1 MDYTDIQNIEEV
13 EATRLDFKEKV
24 ELTKAKSWLKTV
36 VAFANTDGGH
46 IVFGVTDD
54 HKFVGLEN
62 PQEASS
68 KISEKIV
75 SMVSPN
81 PLFTLT
87 QIGGFP
93 KGVVCIDLKV
103 EAGPDYPYR
112 YVNSQSR
119 QAFVRRGD
127 RSEKASDVEL
137 NALIL
142 RGQNR
147 TYDALP
153 SSYKLS
159 DVSFTLLAA
168 TFKKMTGDDFDM
180 TKDLES
186 MGLIDSSGRVTNA
199 GLLMCDQ
206 GYLRQS
212 VVVCTRW
219 KGLEKGAVDGDALDD
234 KEYRDASLITLLS
247 NAEDFIRTNSKNRW
261 TIRGMVREEKSD
273 YPFKAVREVLVNA
286 LIHRNYQILG
296 TEIHVDIFDDRM
308 EIMSP
313 GGMMSGSR
321 IQNMNKEHIPSMRRN
336 EKISDIFGRL
346 GFMDRR
352 GSGIQR
358 ILNSYKNYSQEPTF
372 YSDES
377 IFLVTMPNRSFT
389 GAKRVQKIPPQY
401 TAKVMLA
408 NKSKGQITEKG
419 SLTKEV
425 SGQKV
430 EKSALANKSKGQI
443 AKKGSLTKEV
453 GPQIDE
459 KVTLTNKVNDQTVEK
474 SSLMKEVSGQTS
486 EKSALANKVSGQKVE
501 KSALANKVSGQ
512 TVEKGSLT
520 KEVGIQTDEKS
531 ALTNKVS
538 GQTAEKSALAN
549 KASGQTAEKSAL
561 ANKVSGQT
569 AKKSALANKV
579 SGQTAEKSALA
590 NKVSGQTAEKSA
602 LANKLGGQTAKKCL
616 LANKVGVQNVEK
628 SFSEYEIKAEDLP
641 IRLDPPA
648 VDNIIDAIVKKCKRK
663 NRQGPFQART
673 LEKLANFYMKYK
685 SDYSFNRDALAAFF
699 NIRPD
704 AATRIIRKCCNLGI
718 MRQEKRSVYFFI
730 NLD

>member
-1 MDYTDIQNIEEV
+1 MDYTDIQKLEEV

-36 VAFANTDGGH
+36 VAFANMDGGH

-87 QIGGFP
+87 QIGGLP

-180 TKDLES
+180 AKDLES
-186 MGLIDSSGRVTNA
+186 MGLVDSSGRVTNA

-219 KGLEKGAVDGDALDD
+219 KGLEKGSVDGDALDD

-372 YSDES
+372 YSDEN

-389 GAKRVQKIPPQY
+389 GSKYSMSAHKDKAQYIDKSPLTYTVKVQHVDRSPLTYTDKTQHIDKSPLTYVKVTRSSGKNPLMDDINSAGSPTQLNMSMNIRVIKAIKDICIQKNERGL
-401 TAKVMLA
+401 V
-408 NKSKGQITEKG
+408 GEKT
-419 SLTKEV
+419 LTK
-425 SGQKV
+425 
-430 EKSALANKSKGQI
+430 LA
-443 AKKGSLTKEV
+443 A
-453 GPQIDE
+453 
-459 KVTLTNKVNDQTVEK
+459 
-474 SSLMKEVSGQTS
+474 
-486 EKSALANKVSGQKVE
+486 
-501 KSALANKVSGQ
+501 
-512 TVEKGSLT
+512 
-520 KEVGIQTDEKS
+520 
-531 ALTNKVS
+531 
-538 GQTAEKSALAN
+538 
-549 KASGQTAEKSAL
+549 
-561 ANKVSGQT
+561 
-569 AKKSALANKV
+569 
-579 SGQTAEKSALA
+579 
-590 NKVSGQTAEKSA
+590 
-602 LANKLGGQTAKKCL
+602 
-616 LANKVGVQNVEK
+616 
-628 SFSEYEIKAEDLP
+628 FYIKY
-641 IRLDPPA
+641 R
-648 VDNIIDAIVKKCKRK
+648 
-663 NRQGPFQART
+663 
-673 LEKLANFYMKYK
+673 
-685 SDYSFNRDALAAFF
+685 SDSSFNRDVLAAFF
-699 NIRPD
+699 GIKPNS
-704 AATRIIRKCCNLGI
+704 ASKIIRKCCDLGI
-718 MRQEKRSVYFFI
+718 MRHEKRDVYFFVK
-730 NLD
+730 LDV

>member
-1 MDYTDIQNIEEV
+1 MDYTDIQKLEEV
-13 EATRLDFKEKV
+13 EATRLDFKERV

-87 QIGGFP
+87 QIGGLP

-137 NALIL
+137 NTLIL

-186 MGLIDSSGRVTNA
+186 MGLVDSSGRVTNA

-219 KGLEKGAVDGDALDD
+219 KGLEKGAIDGDALDD
-234 KEYRDASLITLLS
+234 KEYKDASLITLLS

-286 LIHRNYQILG
+286 LIHRNYQIIG

-358 ILNSYKNYSQEPTF
+358 ILNSYKNYSKEPTF
-372 YSDES
+372 YSDEN

-401 TAKVMLA
+401 TGKV
-408 NKSKGQITEKG
+408 T
-419 SLTKEV
+419 
-425 SGQKV
+425 
-430 EKSALANKSKGQI
+430 LANKSKGQI
-443 AKKGSLTKEV
+443 A
-453 GPQIDE
+453 
-459 KVTLTNKVNDQTVEK
+459 EK
-474 SSLMKEVSGQTS
+474 SSLMKEVSGQTD
-486 EKSALANKVSGQKVE
+486 EKVTLANKSKGQIAE
-501 KSALANKVSGQ
+501 KS
-512 TVEKGSLT
+512 SLT
-520 KEVGIQTDEKS
+520 KKVVGQTDEKV
-531 ALTNKVS
+531 T
-538 GQTAEKSALAN
+538 
-549 KASGQTAEKSAL
+549 L

-569 AKKSALANKV
+569 AEKSALANKV

-602 LANKLGGQTAKKCL
+602 LANKVSGQTAKKCL
-616 LANKVGVQNVEK
+616 LANKVGVQNIEK

-648 VDNIIDAIVKKCKRK
+648 VDNIIDAIAKKCKRK
-663 NRQGPFQART
+663 NRQDPFQART

-685 SDYSFNRDALAAFF
+685 LDYSFNRDALTAFF

-704 AATRIIRKCCNLGI
+704 AATKIIRKCCDLGI
-718 MRQEKRSVYFFI
+718 MRREKRGVYFFI

>member
-1 MDYTDIQNIEEV
+1 M
-13 EATRLDFKEKV
+13 
-24 ELTKAKSWLKTV
+24 
-36 VAFANTDGGH
+36 
-46 IVFGVTDD
+46 
-54 HKFVGLEN
+54 
-62 PQEASS
+62 
-68 KISEKIV
+68 
-75 SMVSPN
+75 
-81 PLFTLT
+81 
-87 QIGGFP
+87 
-93 KGVVCIDLKV
+93 VCIDLKV

-186 MGLIDSSGRVTNA
+186 MGLVDSSGRVTNA

-219 KGLEKGAVDGDALDD
+219 KGLEKGAIDGDALDD
-234 KEYRDASLITLLS
+234 KEYKDASLITLLS

-286 LIHRNYQILG
+286 LIHRNYQIIG

-321 IQNMNKEHIPSMRRN
+321 IQNMNKEHTPSMRRN

-358 ILNSYKNYSQEPTF
+358 ILNSYKNYSKEPTF
-372 YSDES
+372 YSDEN

-401 TAKVMLA
+401 TGKV
-408 NKSKGQITEKG
+408 T
-419 SLTKEV
+419 
-425 SGQKV
+425 
-430 EKSALANKSKGQI
+430 LANKSKGQI
-443 AKKGSLTKEV
+443 A
-453 GPQIDE
+453 
-459 KVTLTNKVNDQTVEK
+459 EK
-474 SSLMKEVSGQTS
+474 SSLMKEVSGQTD
-486 EKSALANKVSGQKVE
+486 EKVTLANKSKGQIAE
-501 KSALANKVSGQ
+501 KS
-512 TVEKGSLT
+512 SLT
-520 KEVGIQTDEKS
+520 KKVVGQTDEKV
-531 ALTNKVS
+531 T
-538 GQTAEKSALAN
+538 
-549 KASGQTAEKSAL
+549 
-561 ANKVSGQT
+561 
-569 AKKSALANKV
+569 LANKV

-602 LANKLGGQTAKKCL
+602 LANKVSGQTAKKCL
-616 LANKVGVQNVEK
+616 LANKVGVQNIEK

-648 VDNIIDAIVKKCKRK
+648 VDNIIDAIAKKCKRK
-663 NRQGPFQART
+663 NRQDPFQART

-685 SDYSFNRDALAAFF
+685 LDYSFNRDALAAFF

-704 AATRIIRKCCNLGI
+704 AATKIIRKCCDLGI
-718 MRQEKRSVYFFI
+718 MRREKRGVYFFI

>member
-1 MDYTDIQNIEEV
+1 M
-13 EATRLDFKEKV
+13 
-24 ELTKAKSWLKTV
+24 
-36 VAFANTDGGH
+36 
-46 IVFGVTDD
+46 
-54 HKFVGLEN
+54 
-62 PQEASS
+62 
-68 KISEKIV
+68 
-75 SMVSPN
+75 
-81 PLFTLT
+81 
-87 QIGGFP
+87 P

-186 MGLIDSSGRVTNA
+186 MGLVDSSGRVTNA

-219 KGLEKGAVDGDALDD
+219 KGLEKGAIDGDALDD
-234 KEYRDASLITLLS
+234 KEYKDASLITLLS

-286 LIHRNYQILG
+286 LIHRNYQIIG

-358 ILNSYKNYSQEPTF
+358 ILNSYKNYSKEPTF
-372 YSDES
+372 YSDEN

-401 TAKVMLA
+401 TGKV
-408 NKSKGQITEKG
+408 T
-419 SLTKEV
+419 
-425 SGQKV
+425 
-430 EKSALANKSKGQI
+430 LANKSKGQI
-443 AKKGSLTKEV
+443 A
-453 GPQIDE
+453 
-459 KVTLTNKVNDQTVEK
+459 EK
-474 SSLMKEVSGQTS
+474 SSLMKEVSGQTD
-486 EKSALANKVSGQKVE
+486 EKVTLANKSKGQIAE
-501 KSALANKVSGQ
+501 KS
-512 TVEKGSLT
+512 SLT
-520 KEVGIQTDEKS
+520 KKVVGQTDEKV
-531 ALTNKVS
+531 T
-538 GQTAEKSALAN
+538 
-549 KASGQTAEKSAL
+549 
-561 ANKVSGQT
+561 
-569 AKKSALANKV
+569 LANKV

-590 NKVSGQTAEKSA
+590 NKVSGQTA
-602 LANKLGGQTAKKCL
+602 KKCL
-616 LANKVGVQNVEK
+616 LANKVGVQNIEK

-648 VDNIIDAIVKKCKRK
+648 VDNIIDAIAKKCKRK
-663 NRQGPFQART
+663 YRQDPFQART

-685 SDYSFNRDALAAFF
+685 LDYSFNRDALAAFF

-704 AATRIIRKCCNLGI
+704 AATKIIRKCCDLGI
-718 MRQEKRSVYFFI
+718 MRREKRGVYFFI